1 MAGAVPVQYTRRME
15 QSKISLKPSRSGAAG
30 ILVRVLIPF
39 LLVYGTWNPSGRSFY
54 HWVIQPMFDG
64 TFSVGPAQV
73 LIALLLVAGWVVLVQ
88 ATFRSLGAGGALL
101 VAGIFAALAW
111 LLIDRGVF
119 KPSGAK
125 AYAHLGLIALS
136 LVLAVGTSWAI
147 VSRKL
152 TGQVEV
158 DEGH

>member
-1 MAGAVPVQYTRRME
+1 MDEPKLKVPR
-15 QSKISLKPSRSGAAG
+15 SPSRAVG
-30 ILVRVLIPF
+30 ILARMVVPL

-54 HWVIQPMFDG
+54 HWVIEPIWSG
-64 TFSVGPAQV
+64 TFRLGPLQV
-73 LIALLLVAGWVVLVQ
+73 LVALLLLAGWIVVLQ
-88 ATFRSLGAGGALL
+88 ATFRSLGAGGTLL

-119 KPSGAK
+119 RPSGAK
-125 AYAHLGLIALS
+125 AYAHIGLIALS

-147 VSRKL
+147 VTRKF

-158 DEGH
+158 DANR

>member
-1 MAGAVPVQYTRRME
+1 MEQPKTKLPSSRSPALGILARVLVPV
-15 QSKISLKPSRSGAAG
+15 
-30 ILVRVLIPF
+30 

-54 HWVIQPMFDG
+54 HWVIQPVFDG
-64 TFSVGPAQV
+64 TFKLGPLQV
-73 LIALLLVAGWVVLVQ
+73 LVALLLVAGWIVVLQ
-88 ATFRSLGAGGALL
+88 ATFRSLGTGGTVL

-119 KPSGAK
+119 RPSGAK
-125 AYAHLGLIALS
+125 AYAHVGLIALS

-147 VSRKL
+147 VTRKI

-158 DEGH
+158 DENH

>member
-1 MAGAVPVQYTRRME
+1 M
-15 QSKISLKPSRSGAAG
+15 KLLKPPSRAFG
-30 ILVRVLIPF
+30 LVARMVVPL

-54 HWVIQPMFDG
+54 HWVIEPIWSG
-64 TFSVGPAQV
+64 TFKLGPLQV
-73 LIALLLVAGWVVLVQ
+73 LVALLLLAGWIVVLQ
-88 ATFRSLGAGGALL
+88 ATFRSLGGGGTLL

-119 KPSGAK
+119 KPSGAR
-125 AYAHLGLIALS
+125 AYAHVGLIALS

-147 VSRKL
+147 VTRKL

-158 DEGH
+158 DASD

>member
-1 MAGAVPVQYTRRME
+1 ME
-15 QSKISLKPSRSGAAG
+15 APKLKFPRSPSRGFGLLARM
-30 ILVRVLIPF
+30 VIPI

-54 HWVIQPMFDG
+54 HWVIQPIWSG
-64 TFSVGPAQV
+64 TFKMGPLQV
-73 LIALLLVAGWVVLVQ
+73 LVALLLLAGWVVVLQ
-88 ATFRSLGAGGALL
+88 ATFRSLGGGGTLL

-119 KPSGAK
+119 RPSGAK
-125 AYAHLGLIALS
+125 AYAHIGLIALS

-147 VSRKL
+147 VTRKI

-158 DEGH
+158 DPNN